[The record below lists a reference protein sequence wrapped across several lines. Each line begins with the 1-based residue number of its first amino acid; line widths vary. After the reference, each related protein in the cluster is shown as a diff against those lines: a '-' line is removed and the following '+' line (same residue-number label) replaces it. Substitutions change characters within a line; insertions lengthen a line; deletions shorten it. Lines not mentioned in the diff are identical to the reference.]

1 MAKTFLNIY
10 VGINI
15 LIVCFNI
22 IANLI
27 TGNTVQMLS
36 YEDWMLFIIACSVLA
51 VCETLESNK
60 DLKEDGSI

>member
-27 TGNTVQMLS
+27 TGDTIQILS
-36 YEDWMLFIIACSVLA
+36 YEDWILFIVACSVLA
-51 VCETLESNK
+51 ICETFDENKESK
-60 DLKEDGSI
+60 TALK